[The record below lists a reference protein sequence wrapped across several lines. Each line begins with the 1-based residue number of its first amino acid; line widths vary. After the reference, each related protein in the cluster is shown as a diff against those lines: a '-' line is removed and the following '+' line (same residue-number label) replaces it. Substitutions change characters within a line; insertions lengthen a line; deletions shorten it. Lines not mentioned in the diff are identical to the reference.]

1 MNQHMDRSRL
11 NIGAYILQPYARTER
26 HIREIKECGIDF
38 IVCMG
43 DDRPA
48 LDLFAKYGLG
58 AIVSGIVPGWW
69 GGDGDNAG
77 LLAERNPLERYTE
90 AAEKF
95 TDHPAVWGIDVG
107 DEPSALDF
115 PHYGKVTAL
124 TERLFPNQFAYLNL
138 YPNYASVA
146 ENSAQQTVNQL
157 GTATYGEHIRR
168 YCENVGLDYLCYD
181 FYMYSLSADRQSF
194 GGVNRAYENL
204 RVVADACRST
214 GRAMWIVLQV
224 NSNRPEEWISTDQ
237 LRFQAYSALAFG
249 AEVITWACYTGG
261 WWHNQVLDG
270 QGEKTEQYE
279 KLQTV
284 NAELAAIGPAYM
296 KYRNVSTHFI
306 GFDGRYTPDGVNA
319 DVLDELNTGVFF
331 GLRAADGAP
340 LLAGQMVARDGSG
353 KQAVFLCNASDPW
366 GDRKTES
373 TVAFSAN
380 GADVRILTADG
391 EIRPETADGKY
402 RFRLPSCG
410 GALLTIE

>member
-1 MNQHMDRSRL
+1 MDRSRL
-11 NIGAYILQPYARTER
+11 NVGAYILQPYARTAR

-48 LDLFAKYGLG
+48 LDLFAEYGLG
-58 AIVSGIVPGWW
+58 AVVSGIVPGWW
-69 GGDGDNAG
+69 GGDGNNAG
-77 LLAERNPLERYTE
+77 LLAESNPLERYTE
-90 AAEKF
+90 AASEF
-95 TDHPAVWGIDVG
+95 RDHPAIWGIDVG

-157 GTATYGEHIRR
+157 GTATYAEHIRR
-168 YCENVGLDYLCYD
+168 YCENVGLDYICYD

-194 GGVNRAYENL
+194 FGINRAYENL
-204 RVVADACRST
+204 RTVADACRST

-224 NSNRPEEWISTDQ
+224 NSNRPEEWINTDQ
-237 LRFQAYSALAFG
+237 LRFQANSALAFG
-249 AEVITWACYTGG
+249 AEVVTWACYTGG

-279 KLQTV
+279 KLKTV
-284 NAELAAIGPAYM
+284 NAELCAIGPAYM

-306 GFDGRYTPDGVNA
+306 GFTGAYAPDGVDA
-319 DVLDELNTGVFF
+319 DVLPELNTGVFF
-331 GLRAADGAP
+331 GIRAADGAP

-366 GDRKTES
+366 GDRNTQS
-373 TVAFSAN
+373 TVEFSAN

-410 GALLTIE
+410 GALLTTG